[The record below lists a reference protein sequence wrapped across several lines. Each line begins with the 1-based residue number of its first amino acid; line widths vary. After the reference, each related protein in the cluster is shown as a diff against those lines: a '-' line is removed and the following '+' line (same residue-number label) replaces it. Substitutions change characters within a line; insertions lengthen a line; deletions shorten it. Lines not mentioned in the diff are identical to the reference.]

1 MVGLL
6 FGIENDILVV
16 IVAMPPFVATLGVMF
31 IAIGL
36 SFAYNGGQALTLY
49 DQPTFFFLGQGE
61 VGPVPFVFLLLMAL
75 TVGLHFVLKRTR
87 LGLRMYAAGQNPAAA
102 QMRGVSRR
110 RALIIASIAGGVIAG
125 FSGTILASYSYGASA
140 LATGLDFLISALAAA
155 FLGSVLSKT
164 GELDVRGTAVAA
176 MFITALNT
184 GLILNGASNL
194 VLPGIQGA
202 ILIISVLFGVIRRRE
217 IGQVLIF

>member
-1 MVGLL
+1 MDIASLVGL
-6 FGIENDILVV
+6 IL
-16 IVAMPPFVATLGVMF
+16 
-31 IAIGL
+31 AIG
-36 SFAYNGGQALTLY
+36 
-49 DQPTFFFLGQGE
+49 
-61 VGPVPFVFLLLMAL
+61 
-75 TVGLHFVLKRTR
+75 
-87 LGLRMYAAGQNPAAA
+87 
-102 QMRGVSRR
+102 
-110 RALIIASIAGGVIAG
+110 LIIASIAGGVIAG
-125 FSGTILASYSYGASA
+125 FSGTVLASYSYGASA